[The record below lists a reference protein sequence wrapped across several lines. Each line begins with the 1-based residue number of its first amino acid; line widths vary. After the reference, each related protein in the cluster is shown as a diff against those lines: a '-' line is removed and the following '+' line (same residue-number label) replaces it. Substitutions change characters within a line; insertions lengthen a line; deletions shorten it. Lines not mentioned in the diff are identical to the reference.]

1 MTVTLAE
8 LYVRQG
14 LIGRAREIYRRLAEA
29 GDETARRR
37 LAELPS
43 AEGAIAGLR
52 ELLKRGQD
60 RRRGDKEE
68 GCKEDLP
75 QSCAE
80 VDGSLAARAMG
91 VDGSPGKEHGGTPP

>member
-1 MTVTLAE
+1 MTLTLAE

-43 AEGAIAGLR
+43 APARIAMLQD
-52 ELLKRGQD
+52 LLARVQD
-60 RRRGDKEE
+60 RRRG
-68 GCKEDLP
+68 
-75 QSCAE
+75 
-80 VDGSLAARAMG
+80 
-91 VDGSPGKEHGGTPP
+91 H

>member
-43 AEGAIAGLR
+43 AEGAIAVLQD
-52 ELLKRGQD
+52 LLKRVQD
-60 RRRGDKEE
+60 RRRGN
-68 GCKEDLP
+68 
-75 QSCAE
+75 
-80 VDGSLAARAMG
+80 
-91 VDGSPGKEHGGTPP
+91 